1 MKKTLHKSAAL
12 ILLSAFAMAGQAQ
25 NSVPYTVD
33 FTTQGMDGWY
43 AFDANETGKTWNTD
57 NAIKVPGYENEVKI
71 PYFDRESGVAADDYF
86 VSPAFTLKAGQAYA
100 ATFDVY
106 QESGLGS
113 FGSPLTLV
121 VGTAKDNKEAF
132 EKVADLKLSDDDN
145 VVTSDRHV
153 FTVAADGV
161 YYIAAY
167 TPGCEINEE
176 YVYDGF
182 TGMKLEET
190 DEAPEVTIGQ
200 EQEEEEVKTVELPY
214 SVVFDT
220 TPEDWTIVDKSL
232 TAGTTWQ
239 YAKWQRPGKEAEYGM
254 GLQGDYGG
262 GPNDY
267 LISPAYKLENGKT
280 YIIDMSYTTYQ
291 TGGNLQI
298 ELGTDIKDV
307 STFSTIATAQK
318 NGNSYFPNDKFEF
331 TVPEDGVY
339 YIALHAVSNGTNN
352 YAFTYVFD
360 FALTEEVK
368 ATAIP
373 YSASF
378 DEETFDLPEGWTTID
393 NSVIAGS
400 TWKKQGAPGAFETN
414 HKFCVG
420 MVSDT
425 GNQPGKGGPND
436 YLVSP
441 VFKLEGGKKYAV
453 DLSYITYQAGGNLT
467 IELGTD
473 NTDASTFTTI
483 ATAQKDG
490 NKYYP
495 NDKFTFTAPEDGTYY
510 VAMHV
515 TSNNYYAYT
524 YIFDF
529 KLAEAGTDGINSVE
543 KISADDVV
551 NVYTIDGRLAS
562 KTADMSNLEKG
573 TYIMTVKAADGTVKS
588 FKIAK

>member
-1 MKKTLHKSAAL
+1 MKKILHKSAAL

-57 NAIKVPGYENEVKI
+57 NAKKVPGYDNEVKI
-71 PYFDRESGVAADDYF
+71 PYFERESGVAADDYF

-190 DEAPEVTIGQ
+190 DEAPEVTIVGQ
-200 EQEEEEVKTVELPY
+200 KPEEEVT
-214 SVVFDT
+214 
-220 TPEDWTIVDKSL
+220 
-232 TAGTTWQ
+232 
-239 YAKWQRPGKEAEYGM
+239 
-254 GLQGDYGG
+254 
-262 GPNDY
+262 
-267 LISPAYKLENGKT
+267 
-280 YIIDMSYTTYQ
+280 
-291 TGGNLQI
+291 
-298 ELGTDIKDV
+298 
-307 STFSTIATAQK
+307 
-318 NGNSYFPNDKFEF
+318 
-331 TVPEDGVY
+331 
-339 YIALHAVSNGTNN
+339 
-352 YAFTYVFD
+352 
-360 FALTEEVK
+360 
-368 ATAIP
+368 TAIP

-393 NSVIAGS
+393 KSVIAGS
-400 TWKKQGAPGAFETN
+400 TWKKQGAPTAFETN

-453 DLSYITYQAGGNLT
+453 DLSYITYQGGGDLT

-529 KLAEAGTDGINSVE
+529 KLAEAGTDGINAVE

-562 KTADMSNLEKG
+562 KTANMSNLEKG